1 MILGHGGQLQ
11 WIGYAGGKPRE
22 EWFVKDALQ
31 GTRKAPNEPSG
42 HVGECLVPRPSPRP
56 FQCVSFSTSPS
67 RVARLSL
74 EGSVWST
81 ALLQHSP

>member
-1 MILGHGGQLQ
+1 MILGHGSQLE

-56 FQCVSFSTSPS
+56 FQCVTSPS
-67 RVARLSL
+67 TTGQTAC
-74 EGSVWST
+74 GSAPELINTVVVH
-81 ALLQHSP
+81 LKCY